1 MSETT
6 ETPDMPDQPTRGA
19 PEAAAPEAAEPD
31 AALVHVVEALL
42 FASDAP
48 VEASRLQDVLGLG
61 SAAEARDLVEALRH
75 RMQAD
80 GRALQVVE
88 VGGGFRLMTR
98 PEVAPWLVK
107 LARSRTRSRLSRPAL
122 ETLAIVA
129 YRQPVSRPEV
139 DAIRGVNSEGV
150 LDNLLDRRMVRI
162 AGRKD
167 SPGRPFLYETTRD
180 FLIAFGLRDLADLPK
195 PDGELIMPE
204 IGTPGAQAELPEVDA
219 AAPAAEAPALHGE
232 PATASAARAD
242 STTADARPTANA
254 KAAAAAAVPTEVE
267 PEPPAALAEPSVT
280 AADPVAP
287 GEPSRETAA
296 GSPRAEGMSAP
307 DPHQQ
312 DPGASGPD
320 VPARG

>member
-1 MSETT
+1 MSEMP
-6 ETPDMPDQPTRGA
+6 ETPDMPDLPTHGA

-31 AALVHVVEALL
+31 AALAHVVEALL

-48 VEASRLQDVLGLG
+48 VEASRLQEVLGLG
-61 SAAEARDLVEALRH
+61 SAAEARDLVDALRR
-75 RMQAD
+75 RMQAE

-88 VGGGFRLMTR
+88 VGGGFRLVTR

-204 IGTPGAQAELPEVDA
+204 IATPDAQAELPEVEA
-219 AAPAAEAPALHGE
+219 VAPAAEAPAVDGE
-232 PATASAARAD
+232 PTADGARAD
-242 STTADARPTANA
+242 STTADAEP
-254 KAAAAAAVPTEVE
+254 AAADAAPAAVE
-267 PEPPAALAEPSVT
+267 PEPPVAGAEPAVAE
-280 AADPVAP
+280 AAPPAP
-287 GEPSRETAA
+287 GEPSREPAA

-312 DPGASGPD
+312 DPGASGSD